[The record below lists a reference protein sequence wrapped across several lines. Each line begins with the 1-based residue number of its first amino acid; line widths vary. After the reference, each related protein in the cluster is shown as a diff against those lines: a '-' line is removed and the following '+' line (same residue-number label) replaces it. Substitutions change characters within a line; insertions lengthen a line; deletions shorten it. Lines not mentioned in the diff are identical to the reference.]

1 MFVYKIL
8 IQIHAQQQLQ
18 LLNCNWV
25 DVFVNYYKF
34 LFENFRDFSNRR
46 GHKKT
51 KTASP
56 ESKPGSAGQVY
67 FFANKTRGLIWPG
80 LNALLT

>member
-1 MFVYKIL
+1 LKTLAIFQTGGAKKNKKL
-8 IQIHAQQQLQ
+8 IP
-18 LLNCNWV
+18 
-25 DVFVNYYKF
+25 
-34 LFENFRDFSNRR
+34 
-46 GHKKT
+46 
-51 KTASP
+51 P